1 MNAAFMPCSRASP
14 YPLVKMNRLTDLRRV
29 MLAGFVLLTAAL
41 MPAGAEPPAG
51 VDHERARAARAR
63 GEVLPLVQILNRVER
78 DFGGRVIEVELERD
92 DGQLRYELELLLPD
106 GRVIELEFDARTGEL
121 VKLEGARLETVFK
134 PRSGAGAA
142 SR

>member
-1 MNAAFMPCSRASP
+1 
-14 YPLVKMNRLTDLRRV
+14 MNRLTALRRFT
-29 MLAGFVLLTAAL
+29 LAGLVPLAVALT
-41 MPAGAEPPAG
+41 PAGGAEPPPKA
-51 VDHERARAARAR
+51 DHERARAARAR
-63 GEVLPLVQILNRVER
+63 GEVLPLAQILSLVER

-92 DGQLRYELELLLPD
+92 DGELHYELELLLPD

-134 PRSGAGAA
+134 PRSSAGAA

>member
-1 MNAAFMPCSRASP
+1 
-14 YPLVKMNRLTDLRRV
+14 MNRLTAFRRFT
-29 MLAGFVLLTAAL
+29 LAGFVLLAAAL
-41 MPAGAEPPAG
+41 VPAGGAEPPRK
-51 VDHERARAARAR
+51 VDHERARTARAS
-63 GEVLPLVQILNRVER
+63 GEVLPLAHILSRVER

-92 DGQLRYELELLLPD
+92 DGELVYELELLLPD

-134 PRSGAGAA
+134 LRPGAGAA